1 MGQNID
7 TGTLMTSATG
17 NKQKSSNRLIITA
30 VVACILAVCGIG
42 FGIYGMMQS
51 SQKDNQISD
60 LKVQVKDSNGNI
72 TTLEAEKI
80 ETTDENGTTVAIVDS
95 PQLSAEELY
104 HYIYIAQ
111 WGIKIA
117 LPTSLGGF
125 SYRYYMMPRYT
136 SLEVAGTDC
145 STQGQC
151 QYAPEFSNLSKTNF
165 SLGTINR
172 FYKGTEPPVGSGQ
185 KVFTIDNHDYYYVHP
200 QAVYSIDSNEI
211 TWEVNTVNLIKEILT
226 NPDNYSAI

>member
-1 MGQNID
+1 MEQN
-7 TGTLMTSATG
+7 TTATMPVMDSG
-17 NKQKSSNRLIITA
+17 KQKDGKGWKIATA
-30 VVACILAVCGIG
+30 IASVVAVCGIG
-42 FGIYGMMQS
+42 FGVYGMLQS

-60 LKVQVKDSNGNI
+60 LKVQVEDSNGKI
-72 TTLEAEKI
+72 TTLETEKI
-80 ETTDENGTTVAIVDS
+80 ETTDENGTTVTIVDS
-95 PQLSAEELY
+95 PHLSADELY

-111 WGIKIA
+111 WDVKIA

-125 SYRYYMMPRYT
+125 SYRYYMMPGYT

-151 QYAPEFSNLSKTNF
+151 QYAPEFADLSKTNF

-172 FYKGTEPPVGSGQ
+172 FYKGTEPSIGGGE
-185 KVFTIDNHDYYYVHP
+185 KVFTIGDYDYYYVHP
-200 QAVYSIDSNEI
+200 QAVYSVDSDEI
-211 TWEVNTVNLIKEILT
+211 TWEANTVNLIKETLT